1 MLDFFDLLLYSPELE
16 SQNSSVVEQL
26 TRNEQVAG
34 SSPTSGLNRTMA
46 SLAEY
51 LDNCSVCPNYCRVN
65 RNAGERGKCRTGA
78 EIVISA
84 ANLHFGE
91 EAVLVGSGGSGT
103 IFFTACNLACVYCQN
118 FDISQLDRGQEIS
131 AAKLL
136 MIMLS
141 LQDRGA
147 ENINLVSPT
156 HQAPQIFEVVKKAR
170 GKGLTIPI
178 VYNCGGYENP
188 EFLKALDGLVDIYMA
203 DFKYGSDRNGEIYSK
218 IENYSRCCRVS
229 LIEMY
234 RQVGDLVMNERNIAR
249 RGLLIRHLVLPGGIA
264 GSREVIDFIANRIS
278 PKTYLNIMDQYHP
291 AYRAGE
297 YRQLRRRVFR
307 YEVDEI
313 IDYAQKQGLKR
324 VIY

>member
-1 MLDFFDLLLYSPELE
+1 MSLLKEWLDS
-16 SQNSSVVEQL
+16 
-26 TRNEQVAG
+26 
-34 SSPTSGLNRTMA
+34 
-46 SLAEY
+46 
-51 LDNCSVCPNYCRVN
+51 CCVCPNSCRVN
-65 RNAGERGKCRTGA
+65 RNAGEKGRCRTGA

-156 HQAPQIFEVVKKAR
+156 HQAPQIFEVVRDAR
-170 GKGLTIPI
+170 SKGLAIPV

-188 EFLKALDGLVDIYMA
+188 EFLKALDGLVNIYMP
-203 DFKYGSDRNGEIYSK
+203 DFKYGSDRNGQVYSK
-218 IENYSRCCRVS
+218 IENYSSCCRES
-229 LIEMY
+229 LIEMH
-234 RQVGDLVMNERNIAR
+234 RQVGDLVMDRRNIAR
-249 RGLLIRHLVLPGGIA
+249 RGLLIRHLVLPGGIV
-264 GSREVIDFIANRIS
+264 GSRVLIDFIADQIS
-278 PKTYLNIMDQYHP
+278 PQTYLNIMDQYHP

-297 YRQLRRRVFR
+297 YRQLKHRVCR

-313 IDYAQKQGLKR
+313 ISYAQKRGLER
-324 VIY
+324 VIH